1 MYIVSPAVSSR
12 IKQVGYAIIRRMSE
26 EKKTSQ
32 PKSPVVVEDVG
43 GFQFSRRA
51 VYSALL
57 PVAFVTGLAAG
68 YLFWG
73 RDTVAPANPV
83 DLGVVAEETAPGTP
97 EEPTRFD
104 VSTDD
109 DPALGPEDAP
119 ITIIEFS
126 DFRCPYCSVFHVETF
141 AALMARYPG
150 QIHFVYRDFPVVGG
164 FEAALA
170 AECADEQ
177 GAFWEFHD
185 LLFSREY
192 PDLNRDAFAAYA
204 EKLDLDVEGLL
215 TCVDEERYSEEVEA
229 DARYASGLGIT
240 GTPTF
245 FINGIPMVGAQPLEA
260 FIQVIEYELG
270 EY

>member
-1 MYIVSPAVSSR
+1 
-12 IKQVGYAIIRRMSE
+12 MSE
-26 EKKTSQ
+26 EDKNLQLESNRESDGAGTIKFT
-32 PKSPVVVEDVG
+32 
-43 GFQFSRRA
+43 RRSF
-51 VYSALL
+51 YSALL

-73 RDTVAPANPV
+73 RDNFPPSNPAAPTA
-83 DLGVVAEETAPGTP
+83 VAEETTPGSP
-97 EEPTRFD
+97 EKPTRFEI
-104 VSTDD
+104 STDD
-109 DPALGPEDAP
+109 DPSLGPEDAP
-119 ITIIEFS
+119 ITIVEFS

-141 AALMARYPG
+141 DALMATYPD

-170 AECADEQ
+170 AECANEQ
-177 GAFWEFHD
+177 GAYWEFHD
-185 LLFSREY
+185 LLFSSEY
-192 PDLNRDAFAAYA
+192 PNLDRDTFAAYA
-204 EKLDLDVEGLL
+204 EKLDLDVEDLL
-215 TCVDEERYSEEVEA
+215 ACVDEDRYSEEVEA

-270 EY
+270 E

>member
-1 MYIVSPAVSSR
+1 MP
-12 IKQVGYAIIRRMSE
+12 
-26 EKKTSQ
+26 EKEKTSQ
-32 PKSPVVVEDVG
+32 PESVMVHEDVE

-51 VYSALL
+51 VYSTLL

-73 RDTVAPANPV
+73 RDPVPPTNPAAPVAVVEDAEPV
-83 DLGVVAEETAPGTP
+83 AIVEETTPGAP
-97 EEPTRFD
+97 EEPTRFEI
-104 VSTDD
+104 STDD
-109 DPALGPEDAP
+109 DPSLGPEDAP
-119 ITIIEFS
+119 ITIVEFS
-126 DFRCPYCSVFHVETF
+126 DFRCPYCGVFHQETF
-141 AALMARYPG
+141 DALMAQYPD

-177 GAFWEFHD
+177 GAFWGFHN
-185 LLFSREY
+185 LLFSGEYSNLDRE
-192 PDLNRDAFAAYA
+192 AFAAYA

-215 TCVDEERYSEEVEA
+215 ACVDEERYSDEVEA

-260 FIQVIEYELG
+260 FVQIIEYELG

>member
-1 MYIVSPAVSSR
+1 
-12 IKQVGYAIIRRMSE
+12 MSE
-26 EKKTSQ
+26 KEKTSQ
-32 PKSPVVVEDVG
+32 PESNMVHEDVG
-43 GFQFSRRA
+43 GFQFSRRT

-73 RDTVAPANPV
+73 RDTIPPANPAAPV
-83 DLGVVAEETAPGTP
+83 AVVEETAPGSL
-97 EEPTRFD
+97 EQPTRFEI
-104 VSTDD
+104 STDD
-109 DPALGPEDAP
+109 DPSLGPEDAP
-119 ITIIEFS
+119 ITIVEFS

-141 AALMARYPG
+141 DALMATYPD

-170 AECADEQ
+170 AECANEQ
-177 GAFWEFHD
+177 GAFWEYHD
-185 LLFSREY
+185 LLFSGEY
-192 PDLNRDAFAAYA
+192 PNLDRDAFAAYA
-204 EKLDLDVEGLL
+204 EQLDLDVQDLL
-215 TCVDEERYSEEVEA
+215 ACVDEERYSEEVEA

-260 FIQVIEYELG
+260 FIQIIEYELG